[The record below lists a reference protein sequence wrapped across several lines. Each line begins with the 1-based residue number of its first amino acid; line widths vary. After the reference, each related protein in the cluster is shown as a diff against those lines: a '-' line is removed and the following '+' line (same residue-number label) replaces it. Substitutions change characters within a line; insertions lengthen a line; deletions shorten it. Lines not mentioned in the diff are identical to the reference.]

1 MMELNNIPLSED
13 EMQEISKK
21 IMLFRIDKVMYVL
34 YSEHMEHMYM
44 EYIHQR
50 FDGKNASVTEMLE
63 YCQLHNIKVIPF
75 PLKKKT
81 MWGYS
86 RLFSK
91 IKAFG
96 CAIDDM
102 VLCERIT
109 RCIAAASAA
118 AKREKPFRRV

>member
-1 MMELNNIPLSED
+1 MKELESNPLTEE

-34 YSEHMEHMYM
+34 YSEHMEMYI

-86 RLFSK
+86 KLFSK

-102 VLCERIT
+102 ELCERIT
-109 RCIAAASAA
+109 RCISEASAA
-118 AKREKPFRRV
+118 AKKREAH

>member
-1 MMELNNIPLSED
+1 MKELNNIPLSEE

-34 YSEHMEHMYM
+34 YSEHMEMYI

-63 YCQLHNIKVIPF
+63 YCQLHNIMVIPF

-86 RLFSK
+86 KLFSK

-102 VLCERIT
+102 ELCERIT
-109 RCIAAASAA
+109 RCIAEASTTAK
-118 AKREKPFRRV
+118 KREAH